1 MWSPPLCTSVSTYI
15 LASIF
20 LLVTLIFFW
29 KMRSN
34 WVGLGPVLNMCWL
47 IFPKEF
53 EMSGLHWNE
62 LGAIQQADHKILCTS
77 TNSNFSTNQKLPFYL
92 DHIGQSQP
100 RCATAKTTYPYNSY
114 VFPLAWEWHTMH
126 VQNLAVDKSL
136 VISYWPRDPKK
147 KSWTKMI
154 YEPDVAQNPD
164 TGGVC
169 KTAKEGSQQPPLVT
183 CEDSCAEKLSTK
195 MHRNANSQQFC
206 NNAP

>member
-1 MWSPPLCTSVSTYI
+1 MHLCLYIHIGINFLACYIDFFLKNAQQLGRFGPSVEYVLVDISEGVWDEWVALERAWGNSPGRPQYTLH
-15 LASIF
+15 LHQLQ
-20 LLVTLIFFW
+20 LL
-29 KMRSN
+29 
-34 WVGLGPVLNMCWL
+34 
-47 IFPKEF
+47 
-53 EMSGLHWNE
+53 H
-62 LGAIQQADHKILCTS
+62 H
-77 TNSNFSTNQKLPFYL
+77 QKLPFYL

-164 TGGVC
+164 TGGGVQS
-169 KTAKEGSQQPPLVT
+169 AKEGSQQPPLVT
-183 CEDSCAEKLSTK
+183 CGDSCAQKLSTK
-195 MHRNANSQQFC
+195 MHRNANSEQFGK
-206 NNAP
+206 NAP